1 MISLIYTILCIACLC
16 LGFFCGYRI
25 NNQKPIH
32 IQNPITSIKE
42 KMETKKI
49 EEENKEQIE
58 EFNKI
63 LDNINIYDGTSQGQ
77 KELRNIGTG
86 L

>member
-16 LGFFCGYRI
+16 VGFFCGYRI
-25 NNQKPIH
+25 NSSKP

-42 KMETKKI
+42 KMETKKV
-49 EEENKEQIE
+49 EEANKEQIE
-58 EFNKI
+58 ELNKI
-63 LDNINIYDGTSQGQ
+63 LDNINNYDGTPQGQ
-77 KELRNIGTG
+77 KELRNVGTG